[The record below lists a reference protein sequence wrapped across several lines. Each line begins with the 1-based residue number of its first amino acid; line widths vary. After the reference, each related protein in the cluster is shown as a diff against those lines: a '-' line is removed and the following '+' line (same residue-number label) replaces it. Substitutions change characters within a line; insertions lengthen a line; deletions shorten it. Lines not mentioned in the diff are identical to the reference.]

1 MFCNSR
7 LCSTTLVIFALLTLT
22 GCGSMR
28 SQNPAGSLSPIN
40 GIATDTED
48 HLMLFGA
55 DVVAYFTDSRY
66 IQGSAEFRSEHE
78 GVDFYFSSAT
88 NKNLF
93 DANPTAY
100 IPQYGGY
107 CTNGI
112 VFGIPWGGNAED
124 FLIHNNK
131 LYIFGGR
138 ISQQA
143 VMLDLDNN
151 LALADKYWQE
161 EVQGSNSFWQR
172 LKRLTFR
179 VPHYQTGEEQAQAVR
194 AASNI

>member
-1 MFCNSR
+1 
-7 LCSTTLVIFALLTLT
+7 
-22 GCGSMR
+22 MR

-131 LYIFGGR
+131 LYIFGGKM
-138 ISQQA
+138 SQQA